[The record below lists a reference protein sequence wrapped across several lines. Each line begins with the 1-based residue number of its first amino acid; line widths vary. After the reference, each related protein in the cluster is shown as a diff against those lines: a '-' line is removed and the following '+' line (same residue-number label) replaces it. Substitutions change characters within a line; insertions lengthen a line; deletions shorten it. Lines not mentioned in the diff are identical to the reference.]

1 MVNPGYVVITRVY
14 LIVAFGSIIATT
26 GFFSLLLVT
35 STYFLLLRVPRF
47 SNNDLNHV
55 KRKYKKKNNG
65 KRFSLYDQK
74 SIALFVQEVVLI

>member
-35 STYFLLLRVPRF
+35 STYFLLLMVPRF

-55 KRKYKKKNNG
+55 KRKYKKK
-65 KRFSLYDQK
+65 KTMERDLVSTIKKVSPFLYKK
-74 SIALFVQEVVLI
+74 SF